1 MTSAYKLQF
10 RSTPLQK
17 CVLFPV
23 GDPLPRAPI
32 SLHVL
37 LESKPLICLCCS
49 CSFALAVPI
58 SQCQAMGH
66 GSPSFE
72 VFPSFGWGVTPLW
85 CFGMSCLGVTSSSA
99 QDTLLDSAQG
109 ATYSV
114 RIQIGG
120 PSQLYTRQE
129 PSPLYSLSSCFILCL
144 LWLPSMT
151 SCVADFVTFRG
162 CVL

>member
-10 RSTPLQK
+10 RSTPLQM

-32 SLHVL
+32 SLRVL
-37 LESKPLICLCCS
+37 LESKPLICFCCS
-49 CSFALAVPI
+49 CSFALAVLI
-58 SQCQAMGH
+58 SHSVKPWGMDPH
-66 GSPSFE
+66 PLRSFLPLE
-72 VFPSFGWGVTPLW
+72 GVVTLW

-99 QDTLLDSAQG
+99 QDPFLDSAQG

-120 PSQLYTRQE
+120 PLQLYTRQE

-144 LWLPSMT
+144 LWLPSMA
-151 SCVADFVTFRG
+151 SCAADFVTFRG